1 MIELKGKYN
10 KDCKIFID
18 DVETEAIELV
28 QSILNQEVS
37 EGVPVRIMPDTH
49 VGKGIV
55 IGFTM
60 PLTTMVNP
68 NYIGVDIG
76 CSVTTH
82 KLNKRI
88 EADQL
93 PTLDHAIRRSVPMGM
108 NIRREKNYDNWWVE
122 SYFEEVNRNIALFRQ
137 EWTKRFGE
145 WTKRSGKENVPA
157 CADRDYAEKEYA
169 DKDYVVKECA
179 DEDYADKTPVDKAYI
194 AALCKKIGMKE
205 DVFYYSIGT
214 LGGGNHFIEVGES
227 ANDGAHYLTIH
238 SGSRNFGLKVCNYHA
253 KKMLAQRGLT
263 QEYFNEFKQIIKN
276 TLPTSDIP
284 QKLEELAV
292 RYKVDKKEYLLE
304 GNDMY
309 AYLLDMVIAQTYA
322 QFNHKAMSKAIFK
335 DLGADYHAVDSVY
348 SMHNFIDTTDWIIRK
363 GAIRSYSGEKMVI
376 PFNMRDGIL
385 ICEGK
390 SNPDWNYS
398 APHGAGRVLARN
410 KALSTLDM
418 EEFSKEM
425 EGIYSTS
432 VCRST
437 LDESPMA
444 YKDKN
449 IIMEAIKDTAT
460 VIDAIR
466 PVMNIKA
473 K

>member
-10 KDCKIFID
+10 QDCKVFID
-18 DVETEAIELV
+18 DVETEAIKLIHN
-28 QSILNQEVS
+28 ILNNEIS
-37 EGVPVRIMPDTH
+37 EGVQVRIMPDTH

-60 PLTTMVNP
+60 PMTKMVNP

-88 EADQL
+88 EAAHL
-93 PTLDHAIRRSVPMGM
+93 PTLDHAIRRSIPMGM
-108 NIRREKNYDNWWVE
+108 NIKKAKIFNDWWVE
-122 SYFEEVNRNIALFRQ
+122 SFFEMVNANLAAFQ
-137 EWTKRFGE
+137 KEWAKRFGE
-145 WTKRSGKENVPA
+145 EKTSIIVN
-157 CADRDYAEKEYA
+157 KEYTT
-169 DKDYVVKECA
+169 E
-179 DEDYADKTPVDKAYI
+179 
-194 AALCKKIGMKE
+194 LCKKIGIKE
-205 DVFYYSIGT
+205 DTFYYSVGT

-227 ANDGAHYLTIH
+227 TTDGSHYLTIH
-238 SGSRNFGLKVCNYHA
+238 SGSRNFGLKVCNFHA

-263 QEYFNEFKQIIKN
+263 QEYFDEFKLIIKN
-276 TLPTSDIP
+276 TQPTSDIP
-284 QKLEELAV
+284 GKLEELAKK
-292 RYKVDKKEYLLE
+292 YKVDKKEYMLE

-309 AYLLDMVIAQTYA
+309 NYLVDMVIAQTYA
-322 QFNHKAMSKAIFK
+322 RFNHKVMSQAIFK
-335 DLGADYHAVDSVY
+335 DLGEEYHSIESVY

-363 GAIRSYSGEKMVI
+363 GAIRSYKGEKMVI

-390 SNPDWNYS
+390 SNEDWNCS

-410 KALSTLDM
+410 KALKTLDM
-418 EEFSKEM
+418 EEFVKEM
-425 EGIYSTS
+425 EGIYSS
-432 VCRST
+432 SICKST

-444 YKDKN
+444 YKDKS

-460 VIDAIR
+460 IIDSIK
-466 PVMNIKA
+466 PIMNIKA